1 MQYVRSRI
9 GRNLVVAKEWLRVGY
24 CTHRNVIPKEM
35 AARLLL
41 MSQKTFKKLGD
52 EVHYKN
58 GPRMVRVR
66 DKYSHEN
73 ERLEHNPTGVLEF
86 TAQQQQEIDDIAYVK
101 IAAMNLIKQRFK
113 ENGWD
118 AQADSLTIE
127 DISST
132 DFLQSRPGA
141 VKVSSI
147 CMVCVLLKN
156 FSRYVR
162 VFVFVFV

>member
-9 GRNLVVAKEWLRVGY
+9 GQKLAFSKEWLRVGY
-24 CTHRNVIPKEM
+24 ETHRDVIPKDM
-35 AARLLL
+35 AARLLV
-41 MSQKTFKKLGD
+41 MSKNTFKTLGD
-52 EVHYKN
+52 RVHCQN

-73 ERLEHNPTGVLEF
+73 ERSEHNKTGVLEF
-86 TAQQQQEIDDIAYVK
+86 EAQNQQEIDDIAYVK
-101 IAAMNLIKQRFK
+101 NAAMNLIKKRFK
-113 ENGWD
+113 KNGWD
-118 AQADSLTIE
+118 DQADSLTIE
-127 DISST
+127 DMSST
-132 DFLQSRPGA
+132 DFLQSFPGA
-141 VKVSSI
+141 VTVSSI

>member
-1 MQYVRSRI
+1 MVTEE
-9 GRNLVVAKEWLRVGY
+9 LLRVGY

-35 AARLLL
+35 AARLLV
-41 MSQKTFKKLGD
+41 MSWKTFKTLGD
-52 EVHYKN
+52 SVHYKN

-66 DKYSHEN
+66 DKHSHQD
-73 ERLEHNPTGVLEF
+73 ERLEHTENGVLNLSKQAPKEK
-86 TAQQQQEIDDIAYVK
+86 DDIACVK
-101 IAAMNLIKQRFK
+101 IAVVNLIKQLFK

-132 DFLQSRPGA
+132 DFLQSGPGA
-141 VKVSSI
+141 VKVSPI
-147 CMVCVLLKN
+147 CMVCVLFKN